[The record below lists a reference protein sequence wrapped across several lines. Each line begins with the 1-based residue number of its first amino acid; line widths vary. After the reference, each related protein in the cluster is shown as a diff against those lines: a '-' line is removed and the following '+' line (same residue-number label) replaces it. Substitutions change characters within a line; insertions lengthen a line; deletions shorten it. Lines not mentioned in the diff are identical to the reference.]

1 MMIRPRRLA
10 AQQRRGRE
18 RAHSLGSI
26 LSRAYAAPVL
36 QPPQQARSSPRI
48 AAASK
53 RPKGCLTLGKSTAVA
68 AAAVAVAMA
77 ACSPTAGRRHRTR
90 RCGHWGNT
98 LTVARVGTVYCSP
111 SPKHNFLPYCSV
123 KRTRKRRTHNIELAF
138 CPLRGPVIPR
148 CRLSSAAHIR
158 YTGGEARAH
167 APWEAPTHIAGRGV
181 VFSQCSRARGGAREP
196 GTPGAAEARARAE
209 RPRAPAEHSYNKA
222 SVHGFF

>member
-1 MMIRPRRLA
+1 MMIRPRRRA

-26 LSRAYAAPVL
+26 LSRAYVAPVL

-68 AAAVAVAMA
+68 AAAVAVAVA

-98 LTVARVGTVYCSP
+98 EIYSARRCTVLYAQAP
-111 SPKHNFLPYCSV
+111 SILSTLLQCKGVPESV
-123 KRTRKRRTHNIELAF
+123 HIELAL
-138 CPLRGPVIPR
+138 PALRGPVTPR
-148 CRLSSAAHIR
+148 DGVESRTH
-158 YTGGEARAH
+158 TAR
-167 APWEAPTHIAGRGV
+167 
-181 VFSQCSRARGGAREP
+181 
-196 GTPGAAEARARAE
+196 
-209 RPRAPAEHSYNKA
+209 
-222 SVHGFF
+222 

>member
-1 MMIRPRRLA
+1 MMIRPRRRA

-36 QPPQQARSSPRI
+36 QPPQQARLSPRI

-68 AAAVAVAMA
+68 AAAVAA

-98 LTVARVGTVYCSP
+98 DLARVGTVLYAQAP
-111 SPKHNFLPYCSV
+111 SILSTLLQCKGVPESV
-123 KRTRKRRTHNIELAF
+123 HIELAL
-138 CPLRGPVIPR
+138 PALRGPVTPR
-148 CRLSSAAHIR
+148 CRAAHTRLGTVTISDL
-158 YTGGEARAH
+158 YLGNMGRAQ
-167 APWEAPTHIAGRGV
+167 TFRV
-181 VFSQCSRARGGAREP
+181 YQ
-196 GTPGAAEARARAE
+196 
-209 RPRAPAEHSYNKA
+209 
-222 SVHGFF
+222 

>member
-1 MMIRPRRLA
+1 MMIRPRRRA

-68 AAAVAVAMA
+68 AAAVAVAVA

-90 RCGHWGNT
+90 RCGHWGNSARRHG
-98 LTVARVGTVYCSP
+98 TVAQAP
-111 SPKHNFLPYCSV
+111 SILSTLLQCKAYQPESV
-123 KRTRKRRTHNIELAF
+123 HIELAL
-138 CPLRGPVIPR
+138 PALRGPVTPR
-148 CRLSSAAHIR
+148 CRAAHTRLGTVTISDL
-158 YTGGEARAH
+158 YLGNMGRAQ
-167 APWEAPTHIAGRGV
+167 TFRV
-181 VFSQCSRARGGAREP
+181 YQ
-196 GTPGAAEARARAE
+196 
-209 RPRAPAEHSYNKA
+209 
-222 SVHGFF
+222 

>member
-1 MMIRPRRLA
+1 MMIRPRRRA

-68 AAAVAVAMA
+68 AAAVAA

-90 RCGHWGNT
+90 RCGHWGNSARRHG
-98 LTVARVGTVYCSP
+98 TVAQAP
-111 SPKHNFLPYCSV
+111 SILSTLLQCKGVPESV
-123 KRTRKRRTHNIELAF
+123 HIELAL
-138 CPLRGPVIPR
+138 PALRGPVTPR
-148 CRLSSAAHIR
+148 CREPHTHGSVTISETSTSA
-158 YTGGEARAH
+158 T
-167 APWEAPTHIAGRGV
+167 WAGLKHFV
-181 VFSQCSRARGGAREP
+181 CISRP
-196 GTPGAAEARARAE
+196 
-209 RPRAPAEHSYNKA
+209 
-222 SVHGFF
+222 